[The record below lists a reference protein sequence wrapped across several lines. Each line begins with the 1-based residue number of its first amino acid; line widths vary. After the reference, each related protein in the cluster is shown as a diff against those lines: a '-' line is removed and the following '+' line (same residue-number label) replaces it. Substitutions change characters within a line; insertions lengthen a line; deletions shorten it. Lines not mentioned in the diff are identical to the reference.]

1 MITYPCL
8 DYSVDIRDPSYRANH
23 AHVVIHTGSLETP
36 VCVTLVQESIAV
48 QAYRQIKLINL
59 YPDSK
64 VHEAHLGPTGPRWA
78 SCWPHQLCYLGILK
92 QFNMVSRFIH
102 KNYTVIINL
111 NIPWR
116 DRISSSVNSSNK
128 YTLGKKGCYTPIE
141 DNKTNVDRTFVFP
154 LGWNWHD
161 MDPWLFPNEI
171 RHYLGQTFNARSSG
185 IVELRNHSIGGRS
198 PKSIFTLWQLWINIC
213 IFFKSFSDCSNNA
226 PSNPMGIRHEVFAL
240 AREGI
245 NQGAIAARVGLTRAT
260 VNRILK
266 RHVATGSLVPGK
278 SSGAFRKTTPR
289 QDRALLRMVR
299 QDRFLSARALTARM
313 RNLYGTRAGRTTVN
327 NRLLSRGYRAYR
339 PTTKPLLTANHRR
352 LRLEWTQRWR
362 NLTVAHWQ
370 HVIFG
375 DESRFQLY
383 PVDGRL
389 RVRRLP
395 GERFRPGC
403 QAHRVQA
410 GGGSVHV
417 WGAFHNSAKS
427 PLVLPEGYLTG
438 VLYRGILQN
447 TFVPFARHY
456 FGDNYRYQYDN
467 ATPHRAGVVLDFLQQ
482 GNVTKMEQPPRSPD
496 CNPIKHLWDELGRA
510 ISSMDNPPQILD
522 ELRQALLD
530 KWAQIPVQRLQRLVA
545 SMPRRLAAIIAARGG
560 NTRYWPGTHKTRPPG
575 SVTKK
580 IIFVRPNL
588 PQLSSSDI

>member
-1 MITYPCL
+1 MWIELLYFHLAEIGMIWT
-8 DYSVDIRDPSYRANH
+8 RDCSPTKSD
-23 AHVVIHTGSLETP
+23 T
-36 VCVTLVQESIAV
+36 TLGRHSMQGLV
-48 QAYRQIKLINL
+48 
-59 YPDSK
+59 
-64 VHEAHLGPTGPRWA
+64 G
-78 SCWPHQLCYLGILK
+78 
-92 QFNMVSRFIH
+92 
-102 KNYTVIINL
+102 
-111 NIPWR
+111 
-116 DRISSSVNSSNK
+116 SSSS
-128 YTLGKKGCYTPIE
+128 
-141 DNKTNVDRTFVFP
+141 
-154 LGWNWHD
+154 
-161 MDPWLFPNEI
+161 EI
-171 RHYLGQTFNARSSG
+171 N
-185 IVELRNHSIGGRS
+185 RS

-213 IFFKSFSDCSNNA
+213 IFFQKFFWLFEQCPVQPLWVLGMRCLHLPVRALNKVLLLPVWVWLVL
-226 PSNPMGIRHEVFAL
+226 PSTAYSKGMLPLDLWCQASL
-240 AREGI
+240 
-245 NQGAIAARVGLTRAT
+245 QGLPERQHLSKT
-260 VNRILK
+260 V
-266 RHVATGSLVPGK
+266 HCWGWS
-278 SSGAFRKTTPR
+278 
-289 QDRALLRMVR
+289 DRAFL
-299 QDRFLSARALTARM
+299 LSARALTARM
-313 RNLYGTRAGRTTVN
+313 RNLYGMRAGRTTVN

-339 PTTKPLLTANHRR
+339 STTKPLLTANHRR
-352 LRLEWTQRWR
+352 LRLEWAQRWR

-427 PLVLPEGYLTG
+427 PLVLPDGYLTG

-447 TFVPFARHY
+447 TLVSFARHY
-456 FGDNYRYQYDN
+456 FGDNYRYQNDN
-467 ATPHRAGVVLDFLQQ
+467 ATPHRARVVLDFLQQ

-496 CNPIKHLWDELGRA
+496 CNPIEHLMAELGRE
-510 ISSMDNPPQILD
+510 ISSMDNQPQNLD

-580 IIFVRPNL
+580 IIFVRPNFTTIIFQWHL
-588 PQLSSSDI
+588 GMHIRPITHFIIKCRQNWQNTTE

>member
-1 MITYPCL
+1 
-8 DYSVDIRDPSYRANH
+8 
-23 AHVVIHTGSLETP
+23 
-36 VCVTLVQESIAV
+36 
-48 QAYRQIKLINL
+48 
-59 YPDSK
+59 
-64 VHEAHLGPTGPRWA
+64 
-78 SCWPHQLCYLGILK
+78 
-92 QFNMVSRFIH
+92 
-102 KNYTVIINL
+102 
-111 NIPWR
+111 
-116 DRISSSVNSSNK
+116 
-128 YTLGKKGCYTPIE
+128 
-141 DNKTNVDRTFVFP
+141 
-154 LGWNWHD
+154 

-213 IFFKSFSDCSNNA
+213 IFFQKFFWLFEQCPVQPLWVLGMRCLHLPVRALSKVLLLPVGVWLVL
-226 PSNPMGIRHEVFAL
+226 PSTAYSKGMLPLDLWWQASL
-240 AREGI
+240 
-245 NQGAIAARVGLTRAT
+245 QGLPER
-260 VNRILK
+260 
-266 RHVATGSLVPGK
+266 P
-278 SSGAFRKTTPR
+278 TPR

-313 RNLYGTRAGRTTVN
+313 RNLYGMRAGRTTVN
-327 NRLLSRGYRAYR
+327 NRLLSRVYRAYR

-352 LRLEWTQRWR
+352 LRLEWAQRWR

-395 GERFRPGC
+395 GECFRPGC

-427 PLVLPEGYLTG
+427 PLVLPDGYLTG

-447 TFVPFARHY
+447 TLVPFARHY
-456 FGDNYRYQYDN
+456 FGDNYRYQDDN
-467 ATPHRAGVVLDFLQQ
+467 ATPHRARVVLDFLQQ

-496 CNPIKHLWDELGRA
+496 CNPIEHLWDELGRA
-510 ISSMDNPPQILD
+510 ISSMDNPPQNLD

-530 KWAQIPVQRLQRLVA
+530 KWAQIPVQRLQRLVG

>member
-1 MITYPCL
+1 MI
-8 DYSVDIRDPSYRANH
+8 IRSSARFK
-23 AHVVIHTGSLETP
+23 IG
-36 VCVTLVQESIAV
+36 LVQS
-48 QAYRQIKLINL
+48 
-59 YPDSK
+59 
-64 VHEAHLGPTGPRWA
+64 
-78 SCWPHQLCYLGILK
+78 
-92 QFNMVSRFIH
+92 
-102 KNYTVIINL
+102 YTL
-111 NIPWR
+111 F
-116 DRISSSVNSSNK
+116 SSVECGGW
-128 YTLGKKGCYTPIE
+128 YTRGKKGCYTPIE

-185 IVELRNHSIGGRS
+185 IVKLRNHSIGGRS

-213 IFFKSFSDCSNNA
+213 IFFQKFFLIVRTM
-226 PSNPMGIRHEVFAL
+226 PRPTPMGIRHEVFAL

-245 NQGAIAARVGLTRAT
+245 KQGAIAARVGLTHAT

-266 RHVATGSLVPGK
+266 RHAATGSLVPGK
-278 SSGAFRKTTPR
+278 SSGDPRETTPR
-289 QDRALLRMVR
+289 QDSALLRMVR
-299 QDRFLSARALTARM
+299 QDRFLSDQALTARM
-313 RNLYGTRAGRTTVN
+313 RNLYGMRAGRTTVN
-327 NRLLSRGYRAYR
+327 NRLLSHGYRAYR
-339 PTTKPLLTANHRR
+339 PTTKPLLTANHRH
-352 LRLEWTQRWR
+352 LRLEWAQRWR

-389 RVRRLP
+389 RLRRLP

-427 PLVLPEGYLTG
+427 PLVLPDGYLTG
-438 VLYRGILQN
+438 MLYRGILQN
-447 TFVPFARHY
+447 TLVPFARHY
-456 FGDNYRYQYDN
+456 FGDNYRYQDDH
-467 ATPHRAGVVLDFLQQ
+467 ATPHRARVVLDFLEQ

-510 ISSMDNPPQILD
+510 ISSMDNPPQNLD

-530 KWAQIPVQRLQRLVA
+530 KWAQIPVKRLQCLVA

-588 PQLSSSDI
+588 SQLSSSDI

>member
-1 MITYPCL
+1 MI
-8 DYSVDIRDPSYRANH
+8 
-23 AHVVIHTGSLETP
+23 
-36 VCVTLVQESIAV
+36 
-48 QAYRQIKLINL
+48 
-59 YPDSK
+59 
-64 VHEAHLGPTGPRWA
+64 
-78 SCWPHQLCYLGILK
+78 
-92 QFNMVSRFIH
+92 
-102 KNYTVIINL
+102 
-111 NIPWR
+111 
-116 DRISSSVNSSNK
+116 

-213 IFFKSFSDCSNNA
+213 IFFQKF
-226 PSNPMGIRHEVFAL
+226 FWL
-240 AREGI
+240 
-245 NQGAIAARVGLTRAT
+245 
-260 VNRILK
+260 
-266 RHVATGSLVPGK
+266 
-278 SSGAFRKTTPR
+278 
-289 QDRALLRMVR
+289 RALSKVLLLPVWVWLVLPSTAYSKGMLPLDLWCQASLQGLPER
-299 QDRFLSARALTARM
+299 QHLGKTVHCWGWSDRIVSWVLGPWRM
-313 RNLYGTRAGRTTVN
+313 RNLYGMRAGRTTVN

-339 PTTKPLLTANHRR
+339 PTTTANHRR
-352 LRLEWTQRWR
+352 LRLEWAQRWR

-389 RVRRLP
+389 RVRRLT
-395 GERFRPGC
+395 GEHFRPGC

-427 PLVLPEGYLTG
+427 PLVLPHGYLTG

-447 TFVPFARHY
+447 TLVPFARHY
-456 FGDNYRYQYDN
+456 FGDNYRYQDDN
-467 ATPHRAGVVLDFLQQ
+467 ATPHRARVVLDFLQQ
-482 GNVTKMEQPPRSPD
+482 GNVTTMEQPPRSPD
-496 CNPIKHLWDELGRA
+496 CNPIEHLWDELGRA
-510 ISSMDNPPQILD
+510 ISSMDNPPQNLD

-530 KWAQIPVQRLQRLVA
+530 EWAQIPVQRLQRLVA
-545 SMPRRLAAIIAARGG
+545 SMPRRLAVIIAPRGG

-580 IIFVRPNL
+580 IIFVRTNL